1 MRAPAPG
8 SARRGG
14 IVGGLLEGVRVL
26 DLAGELALFAG
37 RMFAELGADVVRVEP
52 PGGDAT
58 RARSPFIESPSGEP
72 VSLYHLHF
80 NAGKRG
86 VEVDV
91 ETEEGRALLARLLHA
106 ADIALFTESRLQLEA
121 RGLDYATLSA
131 RHPSLIHV
139 TVTPFGDGPMA
150 DYRANDLVVTAT
162 SGLMGLNGFPED
174 PPNVP
179 GAEQGYHMA
188 GLVAAST
195 ALMALAGRERDPERR
210 GREVT
215 VSAQEAAAM
224 TTVQTANAN
233 YFTWH
238 GQVPR
243 RSGMNSTGAR
253 NLARCADGKW
263 ISFTIPVGTGPLW
276 WHFVEWL
283 EELGIEHECHGEEWA
298 DPRYRTPRLD
308 TVNEAIRS
316 LCARL
321 PREEVFHEGQRRRL
335 LVMPVND
342 TADLLVDAQ
351 LRDRGFFREVDHPAL
366 GRSLTLP
373 GPAYHFSGGEAGIA
387 RPAPAPGEHT
397 AEVLAEWLGTRA
409 SS

>member
-1 MRAPAPG
+1 M
-8 SARRGG
+8 
-14 IVGGLLEGVRVL
+14 GGLLDGVRVL
-26 DLAGELALFAG
+26 DLAGELGLFAG
-37 RMFAELGADVVRVEP
+37 RMLAELGADVVRVEP
-52 PGGDAT
+52 PGGDGT
-58 RARSPFIESPSGEP
+58 RDRRPFVESPSGDG

-80 NAGKRG
+80 NAGKRSVQIDQATG
-86 VEVDV
+86 
-91 ETEEGRALLARLLHA
+91 EGRALLGRLLAA
-106 ADIALFTESRLQLEA
+106 ADIALFTEPRSHLEA
-121 RGLDYATLSA
+121 RGLDYSTLAA
-131 RHPSLIHV
+131 RNPRLIHV

-150 DYRANDLVVTAT
+150 EYRANDLVITAM

-195 ALMALAGRERDPERR
+195 ALMALAGRERDPEGR

-233 YFTWH
+233 YFSWH
-238 GQVPR
+238 GQVPQ

-253 NLARCADGKW
+253 NLAQCADGKW

-283 EELGIEHECHGEEWA
+283 DELGVEHECRGEEWA

-308 TVNEAIRS
+308 TVNEAIRA

-321 PREEVFHEGQRRRL
+321 PRDEVFHEGQRRRL

-342 TADLLVDAQ
+342 TADLFVDAQ
-351 LRDRGFFREVDHPAL
+351 LRDRGFFREVEHPAL
-366 GRSLTLP
+366 GRTLTLP
-373 GPAYHFSGGEAGIA
+373 GPAYHFTGGEAGIT

-397 AEVLAEWLGTRA
+397 DEVLADWLGTGA